1 MDFQKDLEKIKAAIA
16 KKTSTEESYRGFVA
30 LIIFAVGYFGVI
42 GKLST
47 RLEEARVLHE
57 ATTTTAQFVTDI
69 RHFEG
74 QSKIYSDRMTP
85 ADDNA
90 EWGQYILDI
99 LDESGAQMQRFSPDK
114 GEGIGNYKVLK
125 FEVGATGD
133 YYQLVDFMDRLE
145 RGERFVRVDDFDI
158 AAEQST
164 LKLRCRVLC
173 LAGVTYEATRLRQL
187 QGEMGMQEGADPSYQ
202 PEAPAP
208 EPEPEIDT
216 VEASAAITDPPTTGD
231 AS

>member
-1 MDFQKDLEKIKAAIA
+1 MDFQKDLAKIRAAIA
-16 KKTSTEESYRGFVA
+16 RKTSTEESYRSFVA

-57 ATTTTAQFVTDI
+57 STTTTAQYVSDI

-74 QSKIYSDRMTP
+74 QSKLYSERMTP

-99 LDESGAQMQRFSPDK
+99 LDKSGAQMQRFSPDRS
-114 GEGIGNYKVLK
+114 EGVGNYKVLK
-125 FEVGATGD
+125 FDVGATGD
-133 YYQLVDFMDRLE
+133 YFQLVDFMDRLE
-145 RGERFVRVDDFDI
+145 RGERFVRMNDFEI

-164 LKLRCRVLC
+164 LKLRCRILC

-187 QGEMGMQEGADPSYQ
+187 QAEMGMEEGAGLPNQ
-202 PEAPAP
+202 AEGLERTA
-208 EPEPEIDT
+208 EPEPDP
-216 VEASAAITDPPTTGD
+216 VEASAATTDSPATGD